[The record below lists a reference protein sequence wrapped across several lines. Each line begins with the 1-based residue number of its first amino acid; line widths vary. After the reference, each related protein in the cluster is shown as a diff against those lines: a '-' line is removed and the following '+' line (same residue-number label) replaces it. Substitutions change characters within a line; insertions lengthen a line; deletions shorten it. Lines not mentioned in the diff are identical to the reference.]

1 MNEKKRI
8 YANELD
14 LLAEQFDADIIN
26 ELKTAVSK
34 IKDFYQI
41 TDSDLAELL
50 DVDKSYLNGLFDSK
64 TAAINLDLRT
74 IALLTLLSN
83 GRLNVLTDTPSGELY
98 NKVNR
103 VMKDFHDERYPEPKN
118 LDINDKILSIL
129 NLFGVKNEEDLDHL
143 FNAVKQVRGAINEY
157 DQCHK
162 EEKKNNCEDEYCTK
176 SCCNKK
182 EDSQNN
188 NVKYVGTDGNFVSEK
203 DNCPN
208 CSQEECNDAKVKGSY
223 YDSNKM
229 DKPEQFEFTGNV
241 DKLIPH
247 FINFLNKII

>member
-1 MNEKKRI
+1 MNENKRD

-26 ELKTAVSK
+26 ELKMAVGK

-41 TDSDLAELL
+41 TDGDLARLL
-50 DVDKSYLNGLFDSK
+50 DVDKSYLDGLFNSK
-64 TAAINLDLRT
+64 TAAIEIDLRT

-103 VMKDFHDERYPEPKN
+103 VMKDFHDEIYPEPTKT
-118 LDINDKILSIL
+118 DMNDKILAIL
-129 NLFGVKNEEDLDHL
+129 NLFGVKNEDDLEHL
-143 FNAVKQVRGAINEY
+143 YNAVKEVRGAINEY
-157 DQCHK
+157 DKTHK
-162 EEKKNNCEDEYCTK
+162 EEKKNNCEDEYCAK
-176 SCCNKK
+176 PCCNKK
-182 EDSQNN
+182 EADQNN
-188 NVKYVGTDGNFVSEK
+188 KVKYVDENGDFQ
-203 DNCPN
+203 NCN
-208 CSQEECNDAKVKGSY
+208 KKECNDTKVKGSY

-229 DKPEQFEFTGNV
+229 DKPEQFEFTGSF
-241 DKLIPH
+241 DKLIPN

>member
-1 MNEKKRI
+1 MNEKKRV

-50 DVDKSYLNGLFDSK
+50 DVDKSYLDGLFDSK
-64 TAAINLDLRT
+64 TAAIEIDLRT

-83 GRLNVLTDTPSGELY
+83 GRLNILTDTPSGELY

-103 VMKDFHDERYPEPKN
+103 IMKDFHDERYPEPKN

-157 DQCHK
+157 DKCNC
-162 EEKKNNCEDEYCTK
+162 EKKVIGGHAIEPHC
-176 SCCNKK
+176 KK
-182 EDSQNN
+182 ECDQNN
-188 NVKYVGTDGNFVSEK
+188 KVKYVDENGNFQ
-203 DNCPN
+203 D
-208 CSQEECNDAKVKGSY
+208 CSKKKCDDTKVMGSY
-223 YDSNKM
+223 YDSEKM
-229 DKPEQFEFTGNV
+229 DKPEQFEFTGSF
-241 DKLIPH
+241 DKLIPN
-247 FINFLNKII
+247 FMNFLNKLL

>member
-1 MNEKKRI
+1 MNEKKRV

-50 DVDKSYLNGLFDSK
+50 DVDKSYLDGLFDSK
-64 TAAINLDLRT
+64 TAAIEIDLRT

-83 GRLNVLTDTPSGELY
+83 GRLNILTDTPSGELY

-103 VMKDFHDERYPEPKN
+103 IMKDFHDERYPEPKN

-157 DQCHK
+157 DKSHN
-162 EEKKNNCEDEYCTK
+162 EEKKCND
-176 SCCNKK
+176 SCCCKK
-182 EDSQNN
+182 ESNQNN
-188 NVKYVGTDGNFVSEK
+188 NVKYVDENGNFQ
-203 DNCPN
+203 D
-208 CSQEECNDAKVKGSY
+208 CSKKKCDDTKVMGSY
-223 YDSNKM
+223 YDSEKM
-229 DKPEQFEFTGNV
+229 DKPEQFEFTGSF
-241 DKLIPH
+241 DKLIPN
-247 FINFLNKII
+247 FMNFLNKLL